1 MQDATPANGAP
12 AAAPA
17 ASRDPLEDLMEPT
30 PSAASPEPPKP
41 GAPLLGLSSSRTHQH
56 ALNEAS
62 CHGGATSH
70 SSKHPVDW
78 LLLMRRAGDMHAGIE
93 CSVAWV

>member
-1 MQDATPANGAP
+1 MPANGAP

-41 GAPLLGLSSSRTHQH
+41 GAPLLGLSPWTRRH
-56 ALNEAS
+56 ALNRAS
-62 CHGGATSH
+62 CHRSATSH

-93 CSVAWV
+93 CSVAWI

>member
-1 MQDATPANGAP
+1 MPANGAP

-41 GAPLLGLSSSRTHQH
+41 GAPLLGLPSWTHQH
-56 ALNEAS
+56 ALNWAS
-62 CHGGATSH
+62 CHRSGISPC
-70 SSKHPVDW
+70 SKHPVDW
-78 LLLMRRAGDMHAGIE
+78 VLLVGWAGNMHAGTE
-93 CSVAWV
+93 CLSAGL